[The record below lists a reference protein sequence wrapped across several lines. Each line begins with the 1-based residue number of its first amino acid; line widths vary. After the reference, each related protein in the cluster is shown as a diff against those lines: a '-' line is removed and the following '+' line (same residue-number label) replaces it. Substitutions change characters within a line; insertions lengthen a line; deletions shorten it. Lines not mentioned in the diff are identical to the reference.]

1 MTLTFLVAIY
11 AALLGLVVGS
21 YLNVVIYRVPRGLS
35 TVTPRSRCPSCHG
48 AIRPWD
54 NIPVLSWLALGG
66 KCRSCKAPISARYP
80 AIEAVTAL
88 FFVLCFLQ
96 WGLSIDA
103 LAGSIFSA
111 AMIALAAI
119 DAEHFL
125 LPDKITYPGIA
136 LGLLLQPWRYG
147 PGLRSA
153 AIGAALGAGLLL
165 AIWAGW
171 YLLRK
176 EEGMGLGDVKM
187 LAMIGAF
194 LGWKAMLVTFFF
206 AILSG
211 AVIGVGMVLLGRGRD
226 LPAEPDGEPPG
237 SEEDTNNREV
247 TNEPVPWSQAK
258 LPFGVFLAVSALI
271 SQFIGDSIADA
282 YLRLL

>member
-1 MTLTFLVAIY
+1 MVALLVAIY

-35 TVTPRSRCPSCHG
+35 TVTPRSRCPSCQS

-54 NIPVLSWLALGG
+54 NIPVLSWLVLGG
-66 KCRSCKAPISARYP
+66 KCRSCKMRISARYP
-80 AIEAVTAL
+80 AIEAVTAV
-88 FFVLCFLQ
+88 FFVLCFLR
-96 WGLSIDA
+96 WGPSVDA
-103 LAGSIFSA
+103 LSASIFSA

-136 LGLLLQPWRYG
+136 LGLLLQPFRYG
-147 PGLRSA
+147 PGPRSA
-153 AIGAALGAGLLL
+153 VIGAALGAGLLL

-194 LGWKAMLVTFFF
+194 LGWKSMLVTFFF
-206 AILSG
+206 AVLSG
-211 AVIGVGMVLLGRGRD
+211 AIVGVFLVITGRLRNEVPTFDDDSDEG
-226 LPAEPDGEPPG
+226 PAGISND
-237 SEEDTNNREV
+237 SEVEST
-247 TNEPVPWSQAK
+247 PASFSQAK
-258 LPFGVFLAVSALI
+258 LPFGVFLSLGALI
-271 SQFIGDSIADA
+271 SQFVGDALANS
-282 YLRLL
+282 YLSLL

>member
-1 MTLTFLVAIY
+1 MTLTLLVGIY

-21 YLNVVIYRVPRGLS
+21 YLNVVIYRVPRRLS

-226 LPAEPDGEPPG
+226 LPAEPAGEPHD
-237 SEEDTNNREV
+237 SEGETNDREV
-247 TNEPVPWSQAK
+247 SNEPVSWSQAK
-258 LPFGVFLAVSALI
+258 LPFGVFLAVSALV
-271 SQFIGDSIADA
+271 SQFVGDSIADA

>member
-226 LPAEPDGEPPG
+226 LPAEPDGEPQG
-237 SEEDTNNREV
+237 SEGDTNNREV